1 MALGESRE
9 VGPLNLRTEIE
20 GAVAGLQQAG
30 AASFDKVGR
39 ANQSEGG
46 V

>member
-1 MALGESRE
+1 MTEST
-9 VGPLNLRTEIE
+9 PQKC
-20 GAVAGLQQAG
+20 QQAG